1 MTGATQTNSLKDV
14 TDKAQEMHQA
24 NRVSRYKRDLDPGPA
39 WLVIPEWQKLS
50 WFREAAAELGV
61 EL

>member
-1 MTGATQTNSLKDV
+1 MSTTQTPSLLDV
-14 TDKAQEMHQA
+14 TERAREMQIAQRREQ
-24 NRVSRYKRDLDPGPA
+24 RDRGEYPGLSWWELPD
-39 WLVIPEWQKLS
+39 WMKLS

>member
-1 MTGATQTNSLKDV
+1 MPTKTAGLHDIV
-14 TDKAQEMHQA
+14 MKAKEMQVAQRRWRHE
-24 NRVSRYKRDLDPGPA
+24 RGEDPGAA
-39 WLVIPEWQKLS
+39 WSSLPDWMKLS

>member
-1 MTGATQTNSLKDV
+1 MPTKTAGLHDV
-14 TDKAQEMHQA
+14 VMKAKEMQLA
-24 NRVSRYKRDLDPGPA
+24 NRRERIAAGDVAGLASWAALPDCM
-39 WLVIPEWQKLS
+39 KLS